1 MRSSKGVTRLE
12 LKADSSML
20 KSQAR
25 FWPTLVAS
33 SLLLS
38 VFNVQ
43 RGMTQSSRP
52 GSAQM
57 PVIEFQTSLAQ
68 AALTVCALS
77 KQNTDYKVALN
88 ASTIAVFQ
96 LIKKKY
102 GNKVEGIANIP
113 DDESLIRYLGVKI
126 SQAALEF
133 CPGNLPPGVA
143 RELSELKQRE
153 QGAR

>member
-1 MRSSKGVTRLE
+1 MS
-12 LKADSSML
+12 

-25 FWPTLVAS
+25 FWTALAAS

-38 VFNVQ
+38 FLNVQ
-43 RGMTQSSRP
+43 RGMTQSSKP

-102 GNKVEGIANIP
+102 RNRVEGIANIP

-126 SQAALEF
+126 SQAALDF
-133 CPGNLPPGVA
+133 CPANLPPGVA

-153 QGAR
+153 QSAK

>member
-1 MRSSKGVTRLE
+1 MSRVSARLY
-12 LKADSSML
+12 A
-20 KSQAR
+20 
-25 FWPTLVAS
+25 TLVAS
-33 SLLLS
+33 SVLLC
-38 VFNVQ
+38 VFNAHK
-43 RGMTQSSRP
+43 GMTQSANA
-52 GSAQM
+52 GADQM

-77 KQNTDYKVALN
+77 KQNADYKVALN